1 MSLLWIFAY
10 LILERLLEL
19 HVSRKHRLALEE
31 RGGREFYPE
40 TFALMAGLHS
50 LFLLALFW
58 ESHPWRILGTP
69 LNGALLGF
77 FVLLQGLRYWCIHS
91 LGEAWNTRIV
101 LVPGGRVQ
109 KRGPYLLLA
118 HPNYLVVTLEFLTL
132 PLLMHAP
139 FTLAIFF
146 PANLLILR
154 QRIRLEERA
163 LRQFTDYGERFPVA
177 SPTGDRADEAV
188 L

>member
-10 LILERLLEL
+10 LGLERLLEL
-19 HVSRKHRLALEE
+19 YVSRKHRQAREAL
-31 RGGREFYPE
+31 GGREYYPE
-40 TFALMAGLHS
+40 TFFRMATLHV
-50 LFLLALFW
+50 LFLVALIW
-58 ESHPWRILGTP
+58 ESYPWRIP
-69 LNGALLGF
+69 VDSYHVVLLTW
-77 FVLLQGLRYWCIHS
+77 FVLLQGLRYWCILS

-118 HPNYLVVTLEFLTL
+118 HPNYLVVTLEFITL

-139 FTLAIFF
+139 WTFLVFF

-154 QRIRLEERA
+154 QRIRLEEMA
-163 LRQFTDYGERFPVA
+163 LRQFTDYAERFPMMKA
-177 SPTGDRADEAV
+177 
-188 L
+188 